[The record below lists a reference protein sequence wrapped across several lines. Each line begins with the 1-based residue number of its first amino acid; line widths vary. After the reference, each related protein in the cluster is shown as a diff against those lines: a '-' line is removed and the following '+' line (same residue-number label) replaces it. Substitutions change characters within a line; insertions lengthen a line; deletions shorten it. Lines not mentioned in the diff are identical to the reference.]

1 MRLNINN
8 KTKHFDVVKVKDL
21 PKLMAE
27 LIAFSKDAEH
37 KPTK

>member
-8 KTKHFDVVKVKDL
+8 QTKHFDVVKNRDL
-21 PKLMAE
+21 LKLMAE
-27 LIAFSKDAEH
+27 LIEFSKRTAT